1 MLYDIDSLDLYDEV
15 DPDVLACYGLVVDPA
30 VVGALLD
37 IEDARIGELVDLR
50 LPPSTAH
57 VVTETYE
64 VWITPRV
71 SVTRTRTLV
80 VAGRPCNT
88 TVHNTQEFQS

>member
-1 MLYDIDSLDLYDEV
+1 MLIDIDSLDLYDSP
-15 DPDVLACYGLVVDPA
+15 DPDALACYGLIVDPA
-30 VVGALLD
+30 VVAALLD
-37 IEDARIGELVDLR
+37 IEEAHTAELADLR

-57 VVTETYE
+57 IVTESYE
-64 VWITPRV
+64 VWITPRI

-88 TVHNTQEFQS
+88 TVHNTQEIQS